1 MLKTNCKK
9 AIENI
14 RAYIVNNFDGT
25 NYEPKFD
32 YIEKAIEDNKHGA
45 NIDIFSLV
53 ANAIY
58 ITFRN
63 EYFKGFP
70 RATEA
75 SEGIMFKEWCQG
87 LPSVLD
93 TCYYYNRPAVD
104 DLGDILEETEA
115 ERSKYTEDQAAEILT
130 KLIYREIKKAVK

>member
-14 RAYIVNNFDGT
+14 RAYIVNGFNGT
-25 NYEPKFD
+25 NYEPEFD

-63 EYFKGFP
+63 EYFNGFP

-75 SEGIMFKEWCQG
+75 GEGVMFTEWCQG
-87 LPSVLD
+87 LPSILD
-93 TCYYYNRPAVD
+93 TCYYYNRSAVD
-104 DLGDILEETEA
+104 DLGDILEETEEERERFTENQA
-115 ERSKYTEDQAAEILT
+115 EEVLT

>member
-14 RAYIVNNFDGT
+14 RAYIIEGFDGT

-32 YIEKAIEDNKHGA
+32 YIEKAKQDNEHGA

-58 ITFRN
+58 STFRT
-63 EYFKGFP
+63 EYFNGFP
-70 RATEA
+70 KATAA
-75 SEGIMFKEWCQG
+75 SEGIIFKEWCMG
-87 LPSVLD
+87 LPSILD
-93 TCYYYNRPAVD
+93 TCYYYNRSAVD
-104 DLGDILEETEA
+104 NLGDILEETEE
-115 ERSKYTEDQAAEILT
+115 ERKTFAEDQAEEVLT